1 MMKNTKSQLC
11 HIKVPLKLYERIKRI
26 AIREDKKLSEVFAIY
41 LEKGL
46 QNNNKLLVDKFVKK
60 SLKNK
65 DKVVSKTKDK

>member
-1 MMKNTKSQLC
+1 MKNTKLQLC

-46 QNNNKLLVDKFVKK
+46 QNNNKVSVSKVVKK
-60 SLKNK
+60 PLKNK
-65 DKVVSKTKDK
+65 DKIVSSKKDK

>member
-1 MMKNTKSQLC
+1 MKNTKSQLC
-11 HIKVPLKLYERIKRI
+11 HINVPLKLYDRIKRI

-46 QNNNKLLVDKFVKK
+46 QNNNKLLVDKVVKK

-65 DKVVSKTKDK
+65 DKVVSSKKDK